1 MGGFGA
7 SEEATILTDL
17 LGGDRLR
24 DVETPLWIAAL
35 WPLTA
40 CAVHALERASV
51 KRRVGAVLHAE
62 PAPDYV
68 SMAYCCLG
76 ILLIVSV
83 TGPAPPLPSCALI
96 VLSSA
101 AVVLAR
107 YQRGGACG
115 DAGVRSGCFSY
126 TYGDLE
132 EWRLTGDHLRFRV
145 GAVWR
150 AVALPEPL
158 HAEVRGLLENY
169 AGERETRF
177 KR

>member
-17 LGGDRLR
+17 FGGDRLR
-24 DVETPLWIAAL
+24 DVETSLWIAAL

-40 CAVHALERASV
+40 CAVHALERASA

-62 PAPDYV
+62 SAPGYV
-68 SMAYCCLG
+68 SVAYCCLG
-76 ILLIVSV
+76 ILLIASV
-83 TGPAPPLPSCALI
+83 TGSATTLPSCALI
-96 VLSSA
+96 ALSSVA
-101 AVVLAR
+101 MVLAK

-115 DAGVRSGCFSY
+115 AAGVHSGCFSY
-126 TYGDLE
+126 AYEELE

-169 AGERETRF
+169 AGERESRF

>member
-1 MGGFGA
+1 MD
-7 SEEATILTDL
+7 TLI
-17 LGGDRLR
+17 
-24 DVETPLWIAAL
+24 WIAAA

-40 CAVHALERASV
+40 CVVHVCEYASA

-62 PAPDYV
+62 PDPGYVNVIYSSLGMLVTVVVLRFAP
-68 SMAYCCLG
+68 A
-76 ILLIVSV
+76 
-83 TGPAPPLPSCALI
+83 LPSCALI

-145 GAVWR
+145 GEVWR
-150 AVALPEPL
+150 AVPLPGQR
-158 HAEVRGLLENY
+158 HAEVRGLLETH
-169 AGERETRF
+169 AGGRESRF
-177 KR
+177 SR